1 MKATVS
7 DIAEA
12 AGVSTATVDRALN
25 NRTGVSAV
33 NRQRVLDAARSLG
46 YLPEDGGVVLPS
58 KPAELE
64 FFIPVGTNMFLED
77 LANAIE
83 EFSARLPLVS
93 SCKVHRITD
102 FSPENLSETVDNLQL
117 GTSGVGVIALDHPRN
132 RELLRTLVEVGL
144 RVVTIASD
152 IPSVSR
158 ANFVGIDNRTAGR
171 TAALLMGR
179 LINPIHSHV
188 AVFLG
193 SNSYRGH
200 EEREAGF
207 RAVLAKDYSSLIL
220 MDAIEIED
228 SSRTGYLKA
237 RALLES
243 NPEIGGIY
251 CIGGG
256 RSGVIRAID
265 EVNPKIRP
273 VLICHDLTNSSRNQ
287 LLDGK
292 IDVLIDQNA
301 RLMAE
306 QSVINLLG
314 TLATTAPYL
323 THKLIEPRIIFRENI
338 PAR

>member
-1 MKATVS
+1 MKVTIS

-12 AGVSTATVDRALN
+12 ANVSSATVDRVLN
-25 NRTGVSAV
+25 NRVGVSAV
-33 NRQRVLDAARSLG
+33 NRQRVLNAARSVG
-46 YLPEDGGVVLPS
+46 YLPEEDGVAMPS

-83 EFSARLPLVS
+83 EFASRLPLVS
-93 SCKVHRITD
+93 SCIVHRISD
-102 FSPENLSETVDNLQL
+102 FSPKSLFETVENLQL

-132 RELLRTLVEVGL
+132 RELLRNLVEVGL

-158 ANFVGIDNRTAGR
+158 ANFIGIDNRIAGR

-179 LINPIHSHV
+179 LINPVHSHV

-207 RAVLAKDYSSLIL
+207 RAVLTKDYSDLTLLGS
-220 MDAIEIED
+220 IEIKD
-228 SSRTGYLKA
+228 SSQTGYLKA
-237 RALLES
+237 RELLES
-243 NPEIGGIY
+243 NPKIGGIY

-256 RSGVIRAID
+256 RSGVVRAVD

-273 VLICHDLTNSSRNQ
+273 VLICHDLTNDSRNQ

-292 IDVLIDQNA
+292 IDILIDQNA
-301 RLMAE
+301 QLMAE

-338 PAR
+338 PMR